1 MQKTLL
7 CATLL
12 VLAACGGEELS
23 PKQRE
28 ERAQEAVKLFNE
40 SCVTLRGE
48 PSRVAAWAGAQNAQA
63 MTEDDVKNLPFGMME
78 LDWNA
83 VWKLEKNQTAYYL
96 SLAPESC
103 SIKTE
108 KADENMVRQQFMQLV
123 EQAPQGLNHEL
134 RSEKSTQSPFPFRQL
149 SYAWRES
156 GSPEEWVLTAN
167 TSPSEQLPAQAALYF
182 THQIYHSKP
191 VLNQTN

>member
-7 CATLL
+7 CAALL
-12 VLAACGGEELS
+12 MLAACGGEELS
-23 PKQRE
+23 PKQKE

-40 SCVTLRGE
+40 SCVALRGE
-48 PSRVAAWAGAQNAQA
+48 PAQVAAWAGAQNAQA
-63 MTEDDVKNLPFGMME
+63 MTEDDIKKLPFGMME

-83 VWKLEKNQTAYYL
+83 VWKLEKNEVAYYL

-167 TSPSEQLPAQAALYF
+167 TSPSEQLPTQAALYF

>member
-7 CATLL
+7 CAALL
-12 VLAACGGEELS
+12 MLVACGGEELS
-23 PKQRE
+23 PKQKE

-40 SCVTLRGE
+40 SCVALRGE
-48 PSRVAAWAGAQNAQA
+48 PAQVAAWAGAQNAQA
-63 MTEDDVKNLPFGMME
+63 MTEDDIKKLPFGMME

-83 VWKLEKNQTAYYL
+83 IWKLEKNQVAYYL

-134 RSEKSTQSPFPFRQL
+134 RSEKSTQSPFPFHQL

>member
-7 CATLL
+7 CATALM
-12 VLAACGGEELS
+12 LAACRGEDVSSEQ
-23 PKQRE
+23 KE
-28 ERAQEAVKLFNE
+28 ERAQETVKLFAE
-40 SCVTLRGE
+40 SCVALRGE
-48 PSRVAAWAGAQNAQA
+48 PARVAAWASAQNAQA
-63 MTEDDVKNLPFGMME
+63 MTEGDVKKLPFGMME

-83 VWKLEKNQTAYYL
+83 AWKLEKNQAAYYL
-96 SLAPESC
+96 SLAPKSC

-123 EQAPQGLNHEL
+123 EQTPQGMNQEL

-167 TSPSEQLPAQAALYF
+167 TSVSEQLPAQAALYF
-182 THQIYHSKP
+182 THQIYRSRP
-191 VLNQTN
+191 VLNPTD